1 MSQDQ
6 SLRNLVQ
13 THWLSWALLVM
24 AYATYGSF
32 LHERNVHPYAW
43 GLSCLLAVCGAWM
56 ITLGWPQVRRVILL
70 GFQSDLGYIVMALS
84 AASLAVI
91 AVTQFQMFV
100 YCAMLVAVSLLAR
113 VDNLIAG
120 FRDAMAFGWLS
131 GLALLGLALSWLPEL
146 LGQASQDAATLVL
159 LISSG

>member
-1 MSQDQ
+1 MTQDR

-32 LHERNVHPYAW
+32 LHEVNVHSYAW
-43 GLSCLLAVCGAWM
+43 GLSCLGAVCGAWM
-56 ITLGWPQVRRVILL
+56 ITLGWPRVRRVILL
-70 GFQSDLGYIVMALS
+70 GFQSDIGYFVMALS
-84 AASLAVI
+84 GASLAVI
-91 AVTQFQMFV
+91 AVTQFQMFA

-120 FRDAMAFGWLS
+120 FRDVMAFGWLS
-131 GLALLGLALSWLPEL
+131 GLALLGLALSWLPEILSQASGDAAALFLL
-146 LGQASQDAATLVL
+146 LG
-159 LISSG
+159 SG